1 MITFGHGFCVIHGHG
16 RVVDCVDDDGQCAGI
31 GPAIAVRD
39 GVGDGVCAVEVGGW
53 CVVDS
58 GVIRVDGSGSGP

>member
-1 MITFGHGFCVIHGHG
+1 MVTFGHGFRIIYRDG
-16 RVVDCVDDDGQCAGI
+16 RVVDGVDGDGQCSGI

-39 GVGDGVCAVEVGGW
+39 GVGDGIGAVEVSGW

-58 GVIRVDGSGSGP
+58 GVIRVNGCGSCS